1 MVIGKV
7 PNLRERAEG
16 IKITYMCDNARK
28 RVKIKIKK
36 KGEHIGTCVAVC
48 RYLSSQTYTP
58 WPDTMQKN

>member
-36 KGEHIGTCVAVC
+36 KEKT
-48 RYLSSQTYTP
+48 
-58 WPDTMQKN
+58 